1 MNVFILYFNSFV
13 QVDTSLFLLLV
24 EDNTVVLGLEPLHG
38 VLLGQPVLEAH
49 AAALAAPVA
58 DVHAGPSHHHV
69 EVHTVDTDARVVPD
83 RNISLQQAF
92 KVICNVEF
100 VAGMEAK
107 PGSETPDWYYDPSLI
122 CVSGW

>member
-1 MNVFILYFNSFV
+1 M
-13 QVDTSLFLLLV
+13 
-24 EDNTVVLGLEPLHG
+24 
-38 VLLGQPVLEAH
+38 LEAH

-58 DVHAGPSHHHV
+58 DIHAGSAHHHV

-83 RNISLQQAF
+83 ENKRIKASF
-92 KVICNVEF
+92 KIKFNVEI